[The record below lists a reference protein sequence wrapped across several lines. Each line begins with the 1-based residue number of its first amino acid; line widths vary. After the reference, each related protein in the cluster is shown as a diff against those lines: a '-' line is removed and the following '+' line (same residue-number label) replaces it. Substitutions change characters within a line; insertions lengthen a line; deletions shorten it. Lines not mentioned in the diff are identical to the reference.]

1 LCYSFSAFT
10 RSLIF
15 RKKTRLSLSSVD
27 QDLKIGLKTKTRLN
41 SQDLTSL
48 LLVLLMFCL
57 EFVSDAYSSVFFCV
71 QVRGGKSRALHDRV
85 LVNCQYSM
93 AVFSTAERKRRPRG
107 DRRSVEMTRF
117 LERTF
122 AAAIL
127 THLYPRSQIDIF
139 VEVHV
144 FTYVYSYS

>member
-1 LCYSFSAFT
+1 
-10 RSLIF
+10 
-15 RKKTRLSLSSVD
+15 
-27 QDLKIGLKTKTRLN
+27 
-41 SQDLTSL
+41 
-48 LLVLLMFCL
+48 M
-57 EFVSDAYSSVFFCV
+57 V
-71 QVRGGKSRALHDRV
+71 QVRGSKSRALHDRV

-107 DRRSVEMTRF
+107 DRRSVEMTRH

-139 VEVHV
+139 VEVRV
-144 FTYVYSYS
+144 IQYWLAMLFSSTLVCYVSVALLNRGF